1 MSNSAL
7 AGSVVCGALLPH
19 APILIPGVGGPRH
32 DDIATTLS
40 AMRKAARSIIAAAA
54 DTLVVISPHSPCMSK
69 PVGIWRG
76 ERLRGSLR
84 AFRVPHRTIDLPAD
98 AMLADIVATLCTRR
112 GLDIASITESSLDH
126 GATVPLWFIAEAGWN
141 RPTTVLAVN
150 SADRK
155 TLVALGETIAEAAA
169 STSRRV
175 ALIASGDMSH
185 RLTIGAPLGYDP
197 RGREFD
203 CWLVDILKRGAYR
216 DLLQLDPH
224 LETTAGQD
232 VIAPLLV
239 VLAALRFSAAGGELL
254 SYEGPF
260 GVGYSVAILSRAR
273 NTRLDNDG
281 QICD

>member
-1 MSNSAL
+1 M
-7 AGSVVCGALLPH
+7 
-19 APILIPGVGGPRH
+19 
-32 DDIATTLS
+32 S

-54 DTLVVISPHSPCMSK
+54 DTLVVISPHSPRMSK

-76 ERLRGSLR
+76 EHLRGSLR
-84 AFRVPHRTIDLPAD
+84 AFSVPHLAVDLPAD
-98 AMLADIVATLCTRR
+98 SMLADIVATLCTRR
-112 GLDIASITESSLDH
+112 GLDIVSIAESPLDH

-141 RPTTVLAVN
+141 RPTTVLAVDC
-150 SADRK
+150 ADRN

-169 STSRRV
+169 STRRRV

-185 RLTIGAPLGYDP
+185 RLTAGAPLGYDP

-224 LETTAGQD
+224 LEGSAGQD

-239 VLAALRFSAAGGELL
+239 VLAALRFSAAGGELC
-254 SYEGPF
+254 SYEAPF
-260 GVGYSVAILSRAR
+260 GVGYGVAILSRDR
-273 NTRLDNDG
+273 TIDFPRIDKDG
-281 QICD
+281 